1 MVPFMGY
8 TDIRYTSS
16 KNLVILVLLRF
27 FFNPM
32 VNGLVSGKIYRK
44 PWFLPS
50 NIGLSG

>member
-1 MVPFMGY
+1 LISEY
-8 TDIRYTSS
+8 QIY
-16 KNLVILVLLRF
+16 F
-27 FFNPM
+27 FEKHVFVKKIVNPM